1 MYGLCVWLVP
11 ERGKMPYA
19 PSKRIPKL
27 AILEYFFAN
36 GRPPGVVN
44 STSMKLIVWST
55 IIV

>member
-36 GRPPGVVN
+36 GRPLVYN
-44 STSMKLIVWST
+44 STSMKLIVWT
-55 IIV
+55 TNIV

>member
-27 AILEYFFAN
+27 AIFGVLF
-36 GRPPGVVN
+36 RQWTPPGVVN

-55 IIV
+55 NIV